1 MMEKSLIYLF
11 LITSLVSCIE
21 PYEFNSSVEG
31 NALVVEGSI
40 NNTEGPH
47 VLYLSLT
54 QESDGKTKVNGGINN
69 PLNLLPVS
77 NAMAIL
83 YNSLGESFLF
93 QENEKGEYVIDKGI
107 HKGIQGAEYHVEITL
122 SDGRQ
127 YVSLPEL
134 IPEKNSADSLSYDF
148 QLKEKVGSHDIIYK
162 KYFIRLFVD
171 SYLPKTDTTLYLKW
185 DIEEVYLLT
194 PMRIPNP
201 RGPLNPA
208 CYITNI
214 PSPQQVEL
222 FTTEGFSGRQILD
235 RQLVERQLDKSF
247 LEKHYFNV
255 YQQSITRSY
264 YEYWKNIEALIE
276 NSGTIYA
283 IPPGIVE
290 GNIRSLDNPDENVF
304 GYFSG
309 KSTVVSRV
317 RTFGF
322 DIPFYIVN
330 ECRYI
335 EGKPLSGYPRECINC
350 LTAPNSTTNRP
361 DYF

>member
-1 MMEKSLIYLF
+1 MEKSLIYLI
-11 LITSLVSCIE
+11 LIFSLLSCTE

-47 VLYLSLT
+47 VLYLGQT
-54 QESDGKTKVNGGINN
+54 QESDGTAKVNGGINN
-69 PLNLLPVS
+69 PLNLIPVS
-77 NAMAIL
+77 SAVAVL
-83 YNSLGESFLF
+83 YNSLGESFQF
-93 QENEKGEYVIDKGI
+93 QEYEDGQYIIDKGI
-107 HKGIQGAEYHVEITL
+107 HKGIQGAAYHVEITL
-122 SDGRQ
+122 ADGKQ
-127 YVSLPEL
+127 YVSLPET
-134 IPEKNSADSLSYDF
+134 IPKKNAADSLSYDF
-148 QLKEKVGSHDIIYK
+148 KLKEIVGGFDIIFE

-171 SYLPKTDTTLYLKW
+171 SYLPDTDTTLYLKW

-194 PMRIPNP
+194 PRQDPSPLAPPNP
-201 RGPLNPA
+201 R
-208 CYITNI
+208 CYITYI

-222 FTTEGFSGRQILD
+222 FTTEGFSGREILD
-235 RQLVERQLDKSF
+235 RPLMERRLDKSF

-264 YEYWKNIEALIE
+264 YEYWKNIEELIE

-283 IPPGIVE
+283 KPPGIVE
-290 GNIRSLDNPDENVF
+290 GNIRSLDNPDESVF

-309 KSTVVSRV
+309 KSTVINRV

-322 DIPFYIVN
+322 DIPYYIVK
-330 ECRYI
+330 ECAYKKN
-335 EGKPLSGYPRECINC
+335 KPLYSYPPECLNC
-350 LTAPNSTTNRP
+350 LSAPNSTLERP

>member
-11 LITSLVSCIE
+11 LITTLVSCTE
-21 PYEFNSSVEG
+21 PYEFYSSVEG

-47 VLYLSLT
+47 VLYLSQT
-54 QESDGKTKVNGGINN
+54 QESDGKAKVNGGINN
-69 PLNLLPVS
+69 PLNLVPVS
-77 NAMAIL
+77 NALAVL
-83 YNSLGESFLF
+83 YNSLGESFQF
-93 QENEKGEYVIDKGI
+93 HENENGEYIIDKGI
-107 HKGIQGAEYHVEITL
+107 HKGIQGAAYHVEITL
-122 SDGRQ
+122 SDGKQ
-127 YVSLPEL
+127 YISLPEV
-134 IPEKNSADSLSYDF
+134 IPAKNSADSLNYDF
-148 QLKEKVGSHDIIYK
+148 QLKETVGSYGIIFE

-171 SYLPKTDTTLYLKW
+171 SYLPDTDTTLYLKW

-194 PMRIPNP
+194 PRRVPGARM
-201 RGPLNPA
+201 LNPA
-208 CYITNI
+208 CYITLI

-222 FTTEGFSGRQILD
+222 FTTEGFSGREILD
-235 RQLVERQLDKSF
+235 RQLMERKLDKSF

-264 YEYWKNIEALIE
+264 YEYWKNIERLIE

-290 GNIRSLDNPDENVF
+290 GNIRSLDNPDESVF

-309 KSTVVSRV
+309 KSTVINRV

-322 DIPFYIVN
+322 DIPYYIVK
-330 ECRYI
+330 ECAYRKD
-335 EGKPLSGYPRECINC
+335 KPLYQYPPECLDC
-350 LTAPNSTTNRP
+350 LKAPNSTTDRP